1 MQITNESVAM
11 RRLPPLLLLK
21 PEPIKAAPEKGE
33 WREGPQGAGVTKI
46 SITKIFNSLQ
56 PAFTK
61 LIAFYKFG
69 GLSHVLRV

>member
-1 MQITNESVAM
+1 MNQLLCGAS
-11 RRLPPLLLLK
+11 LPPLLLK

-33 WREGPQGAGVTKI
+33 WREGPQGAGDDKI
-46 SITKIFNSLQ
+46 SITKLFNSLQ
-56 PAFTK
+56 PAINK